1 MQPRVQA
8 MDALMVQILTVLDE
22 VQDSVTRA
30 KLAVLELSSAD
41 ILISLVSH
49 VISPFCACSSCAR
62 GPPSLLFG
70 FPVFVCSCWVPAQQ
84 THVTLLNL
92 LSRDMRLD
100 ALS

>member
-1 MQPRVQA
+1 

-49 VISPFCACSSCAR
+49 VISPFCA
-62 GPPSLLFG
+62 
-70 FPVFVCSCWVPAQQ
+70 
-84 THVTLLNL
+84 
-92 LSRDMRLD
+92 
-100 ALS
+100 